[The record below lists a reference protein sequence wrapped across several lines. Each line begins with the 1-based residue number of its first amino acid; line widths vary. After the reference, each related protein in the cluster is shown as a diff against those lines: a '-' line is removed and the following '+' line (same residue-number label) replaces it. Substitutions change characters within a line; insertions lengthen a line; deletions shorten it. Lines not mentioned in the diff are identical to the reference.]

1 MCIFTEVPMSR
12 RRCRLLL
19 LPVAA
24 LLIAGAP
31 VAPAQAAVTVTELEC
46 AEPGTSPLARA
57 DGPVRDRSTRGIA
70 ADTEI
75 PALQSPTTTSTFSA
89 TVPVWFHVLAAGTT
103 PRQGWVSDRQIA
115 EQLEVMNRAY
125 RGGYGGHDGGFRF
138 VHAGTTRTVNPE
150 WFAMETFQA
159 EIDAKTALRRGDAQ
173 TLNMYLNSG
182 AGYLGWAYYPSIVKD
197 QRYDV
202 LDGAV
207 VHFDSLPGGKIRNY
221 NLGHTATHEVGHWLG
236 LAHTFE
242 GGCAGH
248 GDHVED
254 TPAQTDP
261 SWACPVGKDT
271 CASPGADNIR
281 NFMDYSYDSCFT
293 EFTAGQSDRAQKQWL
308 HWRVQVGYL

>member
-1 MCIFTEVPMSR
+1 MTR
-12 RRCRLLL
+12 RRRLLPLL

-24 LLIAGAP
+24 LLLAGAP
-31 VAPAQAAVTVTELEC
+31 VSPAQAAVTGIDVRC
-46 AEPGTSPLARA
+46 VEPGASPLARA

-75 PALQSPTTTSTFSA
+75 PALQSPTTTTAFTA

-103 PRQGWVSDRQIA
+103 PREGWVSDRQIA
-115 EQLEVMNRAY
+115 QQLEVMNRAY
-125 RGGYGGHDGGFRF
+125 SGGYGGHNSGFRF

-150 WFAMETFQA
+150 WFAMETFQS
-159 EIDAKTALRRGDAQ
+159 EVDAKTALRRGDSE

-182 AGYLGWAYYPSIVKD
+182 AGYLGWAYYPSIVKE
-197 QRYDV
+197 QRYNV

-242 GGCAGH
+242 GGCSGH
-248 GDHVED
+248 GDHVDD
-254 TPAQTDP
+254 TPAQADP
-261 SWACPVGKDT
+261 SWGCPVGKDT

-281 NFMDYSYDSCFT
+281 NYMDYSYDSCFT
-293 EFTAGQSDRAQKQWL
+293 EFTAGQAARAQKQWL
-308 HWRVQVGYL
+308 HWRVKVGYN